1 MALRQVIWSV
11 ENKAIEKYPS
21 SDTQH
26 PTPLTYQKINNLKHS
41 KGYTVSIYDIPV
53 DRSCSVELK
62 LTSTRLSTHTLF
74 QNRKRKSFFS
84 LRNESR

>member
-11 ENKAIEKYPS
+11 ENRAIEKQSS

-26 PTPLTYQKINNLKHS
+26 PTPLTYQKFNNLKHS
-41 KGYTVSIYDIPV
+41 KGYTVSINDIPV

-62 LTSTRLSTHTLF
+62 LTSTRLSTHTLSKTVKG
-74 QNRKRKSFFS
+74 NLSFP
-84 LRNESR
+84 